1 MRAIVVH
8 ETGGPE
14 VLRLEEVPEPQPDEG
29 EVVVRVEAAGV
40 NHYDLNQRAGGA
52 RTLPY
57 VPGSDA
63 GGRLESGERVL
74 VSGGKGCYAE
84 LAVAREQNVWPLPD
98 EVSTETAA
106 ALGVPY
112 RTAWWAIVDLG
123 ELSSG
128 DRLLVQAGS
137 SGTGQAAIQIG
148 LALGAEVFA
157 TASASKHDRVRGL
170 GAEPLAYDDE
180 RLAGLDA
187 NVVFDPVGGDGFAR
201 SVNALA
207 GGGRVVTPGAVA
219 SPAVSFDVWSLVGK
233 GARIIGTGSSP
244 ASRETLTRLIELAR
258 EGRLA
263 PVIDRSLPLAEAA
276 EAHRLIE
283 ARATFGKVVLVPR
296 EP

>member
-8 ETGGPE
+8 ETGGPD
-14 VLRLEEVPEPQPDEG
+14 VLQLEEVPEPQPGPG

-63 GGRLESGERVL
+63 GGQLESGERVL

-84 LAVAREQNVWPLPD
+84 LALAREENVWPLPGGL
-98 EVSTETAA
+98 SAETAA

-112 RTAWWAIVDLG
+112 RTAWWAVVDLA
-123 ELSSG
+123 ELTRG

-148 LALGAEVFA
+148 LALGAEVYA
-157 TASASKHDRVRGL
+157 TASASKHERVREL

-180 RLAGLDA
+180 RLAGLEAD
-187 NVVFDPVGGDGFAR
+187 VVFDPVGGDGFGR
-201 SVNALA
+201 SVDALA
-207 GGGRVVTPGAVA
+207 RGGRVVTPGAVA

-244 ASRETLTRLIELAR
+244 ASRETLDRLIELAG

-263 PVIDRSLPLAEAA
+263 PIVDRRLPLEQAA

-283 ARATFGKVVLVPR
+283 ARETFGKVVLVP
-296 EP
+296 

>member
-8 ETGGPE
+8 ETGGPD
-14 VLRLEEVPEPQPDEG
+14 VLQLDEVPEPQPGPG

-63 GGRLESGERVL
+63 GGQLESGERVL

-84 LAVAREQNVWPLPD
+84 LALAREENVWPLPGGL
-98 EVSTETAA
+98 SAETAA

-112 RTAWWAIVDLG
+112 RTAWWAVVDLA
-123 ELSSG
+123 ELTRG

-148 LALGAEVFA
+148 LALGAEVYA
-157 TASASKHDRVRGL
+157 TASASKHERVREL

-180 RLAGLDA
+180 RLAGLEAD
-187 NVVFDPVGGDGFAR
+187 VVFDPVGGDGFGR
-201 SVNALA
+201 SVDALA
-207 GGGRVVTPGAVA
+207 RGGRVVTPGAVA

-244 ASRETLTRLIELAR
+244 ASRETLDRLIELAG

-263 PVIDRSLPLAEAA
+263 PIVDRRLPLEQAA

-283 ARATFGKVVLVPR
+283 ARETFGKVVLVP
-296 EP
+296 

>member
-8 ETGGPE
+8 ETGGPD
-14 VLRLEEVPEPQPDEG
+14 VLQLDEVPEPQPGPG

-63 GGRLESGERVL
+63 GGQLESGERVL

-84 LAVAREQNVWPLPD
+84 LALAREENVWPLPGGL
-98 EVSTETAA
+98 SAETAA

-112 RTAWWAIVDLG
+112 RTAWWAVVDLA
-123 ELSSG
+123 ELTRG

-148 LALGAEVFA
+148 LALGAEVYA
-157 TASASKHDRVRGL
+157 TASASKHERVREL

-180 RLAGLDA
+180 RLAGLEAD
-187 NVVFDPVGGDGFAR
+187 VVFDPVGGDGFAR
-201 SVNALA
+201 SVDALA
-207 GGGRVVTPGAVA
+207 RGGRVVTPGAVA

-244 ASRETLTRLIELAR
+244 ASRETLDRLIELAG

-263 PVIDRSLPLAEAA
+263 PIVDRRLPLEQAA

-283 ARATFGKVVLVPR
+283 ARETFGKVVLVP
-296 EP
+296 

>member
-8 ETGGPE
+8 ETGGPD
-14 VLRLEEVPEPQPDEG
+14 VLQLEEVPEPQPGPG

-63 GGRLESGERVL
+63 GGHLESGERVL

-84 LAVAREQNVWPLPD
+84 LALAREENVWPLPGGL
-98 EVSTETAA
+98 SAETAA

-112 RTAWWAIVDLG
+112 RTAWWAVVDLA
-123 ELSSG
+123 ELTRG

-148 LALGAEVFA
+148 LALGAEVYA
-157 TASASKHDRVRGL
+157 TASASKHERVREL

-180 RLAGLDA
+180 RLAGLEAD
-187 NVVFDPVGGDGFAR
+187 VVFDPVGGDGFAR
-201 SVNALA
+201 SVDALA
-207 GGGRVVTPGAVA
+207 RGGRVVTPGAVA

-244 ASRETLTRLIELAR
+244 ASRETLDRLIELAG

-263 PVIDRSLPLAEAA
+263 PIVDRRLPLEQAA

-283 ARATFGKVVLVPR
+283 ARETFGKVVLVP
-296 EP
+296 

>member
-8 ETGGPE
+8 ETGGPD
-14 VLRLEEVPEPQPDEG
+14 VLQLEEVPEPQPGPG

-63 GGRLESGERVL
+63 GGHLESGERVL
-74 VSGGKGCYAE
+74 VSGGRGCYAE
-84 LAVAREQNVWPLPD
+84 LALAREENAWPLPGGL
-98 EVSTETAA
+98 SAETAA

-112 RTAWWAIVDLG
+112 RTAWWAVVDLA
-123 ELSSG
+123 ELTRG

-148 LALGAEVFA
+148 LALGAEVYA
-157 TASASKHDRVRGL
+157 TASASKHERVREL

-180 RLAGLDA
+180 RLAGLEAD
-187 NVVFDPVGGDGFAR
+187 VVFDPVGGDGFAR
-201 SVNALA
+201 SIDALA
-207 GGGRVVTPGAVA
+207 RGGRVVTPGAVA
-219 SPAVSFDVWSLVGK
+219 SPVVSFDVWSLVGK

-244 ASRETLTRLIELAR
+244 ASRETLDRLIELAG

-263 PVIDRSLPLAEAA
+263 PIVDRRLPLEQAA

-283 ARATFGKVVLVPR
+283 ARETFGKVVLVP
-296 EP
+296 

>member
-1 MRAIVVH
+1 MRAVVVH

-14 VLRLEEVPEPQPDEG
+14 VLRLEQAPDPVPGAG
-29 EVVVRVEAAGV
+29 EVLVHVEAAGV

-63 GGRLESGERVL
+63 GGRLESGQRVL

-84 LAVAREQNVWPLPD
+84 LALALEENVWPLPD
-98 EVSTETAA
+98 GVSAETAA

-112 RTAWWAIVDLG
+112 RTAWLAVVDLA

-128 DRLLVQAGS
+128 ERLLVQAGS
-137 SGTGQAAIQIG
+137 SGTGQAAVQIG
-148 LALGAEVFA
+148 LALGAEVYA
-157 TASASKHDRVRGL
+157 TAGSSKRERVRGL

-187 NVVFDPVGGDGFAR
+187 DVVFDPVGGEGFAR
-201 SVNALA
+201 SVDALA
-207 GGGRVVTPGAVA
+207 RGGRLVTPGAIA
-219 SPAVSFDVWSLVGK
+219 SPTVSFDVWSLVGK
-233 GARIIGTGSSP
+233 AARIIGTGSSP
-244 ASRETLTRLIELAR
+244 ASRETIGRLIELAG
-258 EGRLA
+258 EGKLA
-263 PVIDRSLPLAEAA
+263 PVVDRRLPLEQAA

-283 ARATFGKVVLVPR
+283 ARQIFGKVVLIP
-296 EP
+296 

>member
-8 ETGGPE
+8 ETGGPD
-14 VLRLEEVPEPQPDEG
+14 VLQLEEVPEPQPGPG

-63 GGRLESGERVL
+63 GGHLESGERVL

-84 LAVAREQNVWPLPD
+84 LALAREENVWPLPGGL
-98 EVSTETAA
+98 SAETAA

-112 RTAWWAIVDLG
+112 RTAWWAVVDLA
-123 ELSSG
+123 ELTRG

-148 LALGAEVFA
+148 LALGAEVYA
-157 TASASKHDRVRGL
+157 TASASKHERVREL

-180 RLAGLDA
+180 RLAGLEAD
-187 NVVFDPVGGDGFAR
+187 VVFDPVGGDGFGR
-201 SVNALA
+201 SVDALA
-207 GGGRVVTPGAVA
+207 RGGRVVTPGAVA

-244 ASRETLTRLIELAR
+244 ASRETLDRLIELAG

-263 PVIDRSLPLAEAA
+263 PIVDRRLPLEQAA

-283 ARATFGKVVLVPR
+283 ARETFGKVVLVP
-296 EP
+296 

>member
-8 ETGGPE
+8 ETGGPD
-14 VLRLEEVPEPQPDEG
+14 VLQLEEVPEPQPGTG

-74 VSGGKGCYAE
+74 VSGGRGCYAE
-84 LAVAREQNVWPLPD
+84 LALAREENVWPLPGG
-98 EVSTETAA
+98 VSAETAA

-112 RTAWWAIVDLG
+112 RTAWWAVVDLAELTRG
-123 ELSSG
+123 E
-128 DRLLVQAGS
+128 RLLVQAGS

-148 LALGAEVFA
+148 LALGAEVYA
-157 TASASKHDRVRGL
+157 TASASKHERVREL
-170 GAEPLAYDDE
+170 GAEALAYDDE
-180 RLAGLDA
+180 RLAGLEAD
-187 NVVFDPVGGDGFAR
+187 VVFDPVGGDGFAR
-201 SVNALA
+201 SVDALA
-207 GGGRVVTPGAVA
+207 RGGRVVTPGAVA

-244 ASRETLTRLIELAR
+244 ASRETLARLIELAG
-258 EGRLA
+258 EGKLA
-263 PVIDRSLPLAEAA
+263 PVVDRSLPLEQAA

-283 ARATFGKVVLVPR
+283 ARETFGKVVLVP
-296 EP
+296 

>member
-8 ETGGPE
+8 ETGGPD
-14 VLRLEEVPEPQPDEG
+14 VLQLEEVPEPQPGPG

-63 GGRLESGERVL
+63 GGQLESGERVL

-84 LAVAREQNVWPLPD
+84 LALAREENVWPLPGGL
-98 EVSTETAA
+98 SAETAA

-112 RTAWWAIVDLG
+112 RTAWWAVVDLA
-123 ELSSG
+123 ELTRG

-148 LALGAEVFA
+148 LALGAEVYA
-157 TASASKHDRVRGL
+157 TASASKHERVREL

-180 RLAGLDA
+180 RLAGLEAD
-187 NVVFDPVGGDGFAR
+187 VVFDPVGGDGFAR
-201 SVNALA
+201 SVDALA
-207 GGGRVVTPGAVA
+207 RGGRVVTPGAVA

-244 ASRETLTRLIELAR
+244 ASRETLDRLIELAG

-263 PVIDRSLPLAEAA
+263 PIVDRRLPLEQAA

-283 ARATFGKVVLVPR
+283 ARETFGKVVLVP
-296 EP
+296 

>member
-1 MRAIVVH
+1 MRAVVVH
-8 ETGGPE
+8 ETGGPG
-14 VLRLEEVPEPQPDEG
+14 VLRVEEVPEPVPGPG

-57 VPGSDA
+57 TPGSDA

-84 LAVAREQNVWPLPD
+84 LALAREENVWPLPD
-98 EVSTETAA
+98 AVGADTAA

-112 RTAWWAIVDLG
+112 RTAWLALVDLA
-123 ELSSG
+123 ELASG

-148 LALGAEVFA
+148 LALGAEVYG
-157 TASASKHDRVRGL
+157 TSSPSKRDRVRGL

-180 RLAGLDA
+180 RLSGLDA
-187 NVVFDPVGGDGFAR
+187 DVVFDPVGGEGFAR
-201 SVNALA
+201 SVDALA
-207 GGGRVVTPGAVA
+207 RGGRVVTPGAVA
-219 SPAVSFDVWSLVGK
+219 SPTVSFDVWSLVGK

-244 ASRETLTRLIELAR
+244 ATRTTLERLIQLAG
-258 EGRLA
+258 EGKLA
-263 PVIDRSLPLAEAA
+263 PVVDRRLPLEEAA

-283 ARATFGKVVLVPR
+283 AREIFGKVVLLP
-296 EP
+296 